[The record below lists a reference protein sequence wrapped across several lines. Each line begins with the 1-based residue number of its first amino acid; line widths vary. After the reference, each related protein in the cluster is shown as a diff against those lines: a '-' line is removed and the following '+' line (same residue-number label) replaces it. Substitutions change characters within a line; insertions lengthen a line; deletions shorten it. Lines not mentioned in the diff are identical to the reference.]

1 MDALPHC
8 EKQPELLPRLGVM
21 TFLGYLSKLQAQKP
35 TLLYTHKHTQ
45 RKTDNTFS
53 ACTNI
58 LKCKLK
64 YCIIQSWQVFKCKK
78 LKTPQR
84 SFKINYMLQN
94 SYRV

>member
-8 EKQPELLPRLGVM
+8 EKQPEMLPRLCVM

-35 TLLYTHKHTQ
+35 TLYTHKHTQ
-45 RKTDNTFS
+45 RKTDNIFS

-58 LKCKLK
+58 LKSKLK
-64 YCIIQSWQVFKCKK
+64 YCIIQSWQVFKSKK

-84 SFKINYMLQN
+84 SFKRNYVLQN
-94 SYRV
+94 SYSV